1 MDLWM
6 ELYMCK
12 IKVNH
17 TAKTT
22 ECQRYF
28 IQKNDSVCVKQR
40 INSSMKSKER
50 MPSHNY
56 SRCPP
61 LNETSMKNLVR
72 NLKSIAP
79 VIEIHHLFFIL
90 HVEKKFHLFSECQT
104 NMGPMKWESTYSEQ
118 GDITVYLCNILV
130 KPEPHEFRMKIGSHI
145 SRKRISKNYT
155 NITNQNELFQDSLY
169 IASVHNGTLWL
180 NE

>member
-104 NMGPMKWESTYSEQ
+104 NMGPMKWEATYSEQ
-118 GDITVYLCNILV
+118 GDIPISLLSSLHQENQNSKGDIPVYLCNILV

-145 SRKRISKNYT
+145 SRKRISKN
-155 NITNQNELFQDSLY
+155 
-169 IASVHNGTLWL
+169 
-180 NE
+180 